1 MKRILALAL
10 LASCVAMAVPSTASA
25 WHGGG
30 WHGGW
35 HGGLGWRGGWG
46 WGPRFYG
53 VYPGYAYYGG
63 CWRWVPY
70 PYWHRAW
77 VCY

>member
-35 HGGLGWRGGWG
+35 HGGWGWRGGWG

-53 VYPGYAYYGG
+53 VYPGYAYGG